1 MSVQKPR
8 WVARLGGAVVG
19 VAVYVAVNVA
29 TGHALVPTVA
39 SVSPM
44 DAAYLPSPP
53 EPPKPPY
60 QAVCGPCHQLEG
72 QGIPFAFPPLAGSE
86 WLLADPETPIRIV
99 LLGLSGEIEVKGT
112 KFNLVMPPPGMG
124 LPGSAPLP
132 PLDDAQ
138 IAEAISYARTN
149 FGNSAS
155 PVDAELVKK
164 VRDSLGGRT
173 TSWTAPELRALR
185 AGTPGSGAATN
196 AGAAGTTPVEG
207 AAAAGAERKKARP
220 KAGRADSRPR

>member
-8 WVARLGGAVVG
+8 SVARLGGAVVG
-19 VAVYVAVNVA
+19 IALYVGVNVA

-39 SVSPM
+39 SVSPI
-44 DAAYLPSPP
+44 DPAYLPSPP

-149 FGNSAS
+149 FGNNAS

-164 VRDSLGGRT
+164 VRDSLGART

-185 AGTPGSGAATN
+185 AGTPGGAAAN
-196 AGAAGTTPVEG
+196 AGTAGTTPPES
-207 AAAAGAERKKARP
+207 AGAVGAEMKKARP
-220 KAGRADSRPR
+220 KAGRASRPH